1 MKLSGSKKIILL
13 GIILL
18 IISGIVVVAL
28 KGVKV
33 SLVLQQ
39 HESINFFVGKEVN
52 LEDVKIICKEVFK
65 DKAVVVRGVDTFE
78 DAININVE
86 SITNEEKSS
95 LIDKMNEK
103 YGTSFV
109 TEEVTVNSNSNI
121 RVRDMVKPYVK
132 PVIISTVLV
141 IVYMIIRFR
150 QMNAIKMLGKIFGII
165 VITEAVIASLIA
177 VCRIPLSATM
187 INLMAV
193 IAVVQLIVYLNKLE
207 SQKNGIADKKVKE
220 SN

>member
-18 IISGIVVVAL
+18 IIAGIVVVAL

-39 HESINFFVGKEVN
+39 HEEINIYVGKPTELKEMKSV
-52 LEDVKIICKEVFK
+52 CKEVFG
-65 DKAVVVRGVDTFE
+65 DKQFVLMDIDTFN
-78 DAININVE
+78 DAYSINVE
-86 SITNEEKSS
+86 SFTNEEKQA
-95 LIDKMNEK
+95 LLTKVNEK
-103 YGTSFV
+103 FEV
-109 TEEVTVNSNSNI
+109 ELTEEDISEKTLSNI

-132 PVIISTVLV
+132 PVIISVLLI

-150 QMNAIKMLGKIFGII
+150 KEKVAKLLGKIFGI
-165 VITEAVIASLIA
+165 VILTEAVIFSIIA
-177 VCRIPLSATM
+177 IARIPLSATM

-193 IAVVQLIVYLNKLE
+193 IAVVELCIYINKLE
-207 SQKNGIADKKVKE
+207 NKN
-220 SN
+220 